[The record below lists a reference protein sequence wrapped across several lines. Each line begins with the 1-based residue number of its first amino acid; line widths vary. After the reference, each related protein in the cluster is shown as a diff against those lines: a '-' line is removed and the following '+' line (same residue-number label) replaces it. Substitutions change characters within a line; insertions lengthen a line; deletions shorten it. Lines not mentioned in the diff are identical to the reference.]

1 MESYWNNQTIM
12 MEARDLQG
20 LLNKDGMKMEFF
32 HVVLGE
38 NRLNNIQLSQQE
50 NIYPIQDFL
59 NTAWKGEWMNEQM
72 NEQMNKQMSEWLS
85 AWLSEWVSW
94 VSKWEEEPASLL
106 VKCSQH
112 VTQERL

>member
-1 MESYWNNQTIM
+1 M

-59 NTAWKGEWMNEQM
+59 NTA
-72 NEQMNKQMSEWLS
+72 
-85 AWLSEWVSW
+85 
-94 VSKWEEEPASLL
+94 
-106 VKCSQH
+106 
-112 VTQERL
+112 